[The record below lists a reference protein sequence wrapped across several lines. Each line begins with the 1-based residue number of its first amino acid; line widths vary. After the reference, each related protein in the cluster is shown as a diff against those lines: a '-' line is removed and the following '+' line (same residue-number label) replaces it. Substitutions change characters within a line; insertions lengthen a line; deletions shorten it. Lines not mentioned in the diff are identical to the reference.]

1 MMKKL
6 ILILVGILTL
16 SCSKESKTKYSI
28 HSEKVFL
35 VITKTSTEDE
45 LMKIASEFKVKKN
58 IKIDF
63 SKTEFSENGKIE
75 NLDLQVDCNDGF
87 KGNTQSS
94 GLLLLTKNY
103 GFFRDYSENP
113 EVPFMVGEIQNLQ

>member
-1 MMKKL
+1 MKKL